1 MVTPE
6 ARREVVQYWR
16 ATTRVSERRAC
27 RLAGLNRKTYRY
39 RAVNQKGCG
48 VRAALVRLAGKHPR
62 YGYERL
68 YRLLR
73 NEGLLVNH
81 KKVLRIYRS
90 ERLVLRRKRSGKKYH
105 GTARPLAVPVSPNER
120 WSMDFVHDATAR
132 GQKLRCLTVI
142 DDATREV
149 PALHVDTSLSARK
162 VTAVLDATAR
172 ARGLPRTI
180 RVDNG
185 PEFRS
190 HFFQRW
196 AAKRRIQIEYIEPG
210 KPTQNAFIE
219 SFNGRLR
226 DECLNLHRFN
236 DLAHAATVL
245 SDWKDEYN
253 KLRPHGSLGGI
264 PPSAFARRHQQM
276 LPMTINH

>member
-1 MVTPE
+1 
-6 ARREVVQYWR
+6 
-16 ATTRVSERRAC
+16 
-27 RLAGLNRKTYRY
+27 
-39 RAVNQKGCG
+39 
-48 VRAALVRLAGKHPR
+48 
-62 YGYERL
+62 
-68 YRLLR
+68 
-73 NEGLLVNH
+73 
-81 KKVLRIYRS
+81 
-90 ERLVLRRKRSGKKYH
+90 
-105 GTARPLAVPVSPNER
+105 
-120 WSMDFVHDATAR
+120 MDFVHDATAR

-162 VTAVLDATAR
+162 VTAVLDATAL
-172 ARGLPRTI
+172 ARGFPRAI

-196 AAKRRIQIEYIEPG
+196 AAKRRIQIEYIGPG

-226 DECLNLHRFN
+226 DECRNLHRFN

-245 SDWKDEYN
+245 SD
-253 KLRPHGSLGGI
+253 
-264 PPSAFARRHQQM
+264 
-276 LPMTINH
+276 

>member
-6 ARREVVQYWR
+6 ARREVVKYWR
-16 ATTRVSERRAC
+16 AIYPVSERQAC
-27 RLAGLNRKTYRY
+27 ALAGLNRRTYRY
-39 RAVNQKGCG
+39 RAKMREQCKVKE
-48 VRAALVRLAGKHPR
+48 ALIRLAGKHPR

-68 YRLLR
+68 YLLLR
-73 NEGLLVNH
+73 REGFVVNH
-81 KKVLRIYRS
+81 KKVLRIYRA
-90 ERLVLRRKRSGKKYH
+90 ERLVLRRKRSAKKYH

-120 WSMDFVHDATAR
+120 WSMDFVHDATSS
-132 GQKLRCLTVI
+132 GKKLRCLTVI

-149 PALHVDTSLSARK
+149 PALHVDTSLSAKK
-162 VTAVLDATAR
+162 VTIVLEATAKTRGFPR
-172 ARGLPRTI
+172 AI

-196 AAKRRIQIEYIEPG
+196 AARNRIQIEYTEPG

-226 DECLNLHRFN
+226 DECLNLYRFSS
-236 DLAHAATVL
+236 LQHAAITL
-245 SDWKDEYN
+245 DTWRDEYN
-253 KLRPHGSLGGI
+253 NRRPHGALGGI
-264 PPSAFARRHQQM
+264 PPSVFARQQQKM
-276 LPMTINH
+276 LPMEINN